1 MLLLAVAVLEL
12 RRLARNTLLGLK
24 RILFDRVFE
33 RSFWTWRKHPAII
46 IPTMLGSALQV
57 ILQSIVT
64 LVIMLLLTSWAL
76 SGSLSRVLTVFGNSG
91 LLGVLQDP
99 TLSFTL
105 IPVVVVMLVALVL
118 LAIVGAGYVY
128 SSEYGIYVEAW
139 SKDSVPVKSVLE
151 NGSRR
156 WRAMAWTLFLSN
168 LITWGPAAIGYTLI
182 IASTSSINNVA
193 GLIAFFTA
201 ISVFQPLLFAS
212 LVLSVF
218 TVYSYP
224 AVVVDQ
230 VSGLRAIRQ
239 SFRVASHNLGVT
251 LTYSLV
257 RIIFQGLLLLV
268 VFFAGTIGLPLTSLI
283 TVILS
288 FLLTPILHLTK
299 TMIYYYAGSS
309 IPEMP
314 FQLSNPIWQDVF
326 RRLPRAAWMKI
337 KTGLSEGFR
346 FVIGPR
352 NFPFHALSM
361 LAFALGIY
369 LGYYVSVN
377 GVASFFLSLGYQ
389 PGHGNSLLAQLPVPA
404 LPVLGIDIFLNNWLV
419 SIATA
424 LSGLGF
430 GAPSFLTIMFNG
442 FILGVLLAPQLSPSL
457 TMFLAAILPHG
468 IIEIPAFVLSGSVGI
483 RLGYAVWKAK
493 FRRGPE
499 NDAYL
504 SRTLR
509 LAVYVVVGLAPLFFV
524 AGLIEAD
531 ITPWIM
537 RMFGWTF

>member
-1 MLLLAVAVLEL
+1 MSLLAAMLE
-12 RRLARNTLLGLK
+12 RGKLARNALLGLK
-24 RILFDRVFE
+24 RVVFDRIFE
-33 RSFWTWRKHPAII
+33 RSFWTWRKHPTII
-46 IPTMLGSALQV
+46 IPTVLGSALQV
-57 ILQSIVT
+57 VLQSIVT
-64 LVIMLLLTSWAL
+64 LVVMLLLTSWAL
-76 SGSLSRVLTVFGNSG
+76 SGTLSRVLVVYGSTG

-99 TLSFTL
+99 AFSLTIVPVVAIMLVTL
-105 IPVVVVMLVALVL
+105 IVV
-118 LAIVGAGYVY
+118 AIVGAGYVY
-128 SSEYGIYVEAW
+128 ASEYGIYLEAW

-168 LITWGPAAIGYTLI
+168 LITWGPAAIGYALI
-182 IASTSSINNVA
+182 IASSASVNSA
-193 GLIAFFTA
+193 ARLIALFTA

-212 LVLSVF
+212 LILSVF

-239 SFRVASHNLGVT
+239 SFRTASHNLGTT

-268 VFFAGTIGLPLTSLI
+268 VLFAGTIGLPLTSLI

-299 TMIYYYAGSS
+299 TMIYYYAGPSVH
-309 IPEMP
+309 EMP
-314 FQLSNPIWQDVF
+314 FQLSSPIWQDIF

-352 NFPFHALSM
+352 NFPFHALST

-369 LGYYVSVN
+369 MGYYVSVN
-377 GVASFFLSLGYQ
+377 GVAGFFLSVGYQ
-389 PGHGNSLLAQLPVPA
+389 PGHGNSLLANLPVPA

-430 GAPSFLTIMFNG
+430 AAPSFVTIMFNG

-468 IIEIPAFVLSGSVGI
+468 IIEIPSFVLSGSVGI
-483 RLGYAVWKAK
+483 RLGYAAWKAR

-499 NDAYL
+499 NDEYL
-504 SRTLR
+504 SKTLR
-509 LAVYVVVGLAPLFFV
+509 LAVYIVVGLAPLFFI

>member
-1 MLLLAVAVLEL
+1 MSEV
-12 RRLARNTLLGLK
+12 RRLARNALLGLK
-24 RILFDRVFE
+24 RILFDRIFE

-76 SGSLSRVLTVFGNSG
+76 SGSLSKVLAEYGNSG

-99 TLSFTL
+99 AFSLT
-105 IPVVVVMLVALVL
+105 IVPVLVVMLVALVL
-118 LAIVGAGYVY
+118 VAIVGAGYVY
-128 SSEYGIYVEAW
+128 SSEYGMYIDAW
-139 SKDSVPVKSVLE
+139 SKDNVPVKSVLE

-168 LITWGPAAIGYTLI
+168 LITWGPAAIGYALI
-182 IASTSSINNVA
+182 IASAASINSVA

-212 LVLSVF
+212 LILSVF

-224 AVVVDQ
+224 AVMVDQ

-239 SFRVASHNLGVT
+239 SFKVASHNLGIT

-257 RIIFQGLLLLV
+257 RILFQGLLLLV
-268 VFFAGTIGLPLTSLI
+268 VFFAATIGLPLTSLI

-288 FLLTPILHLTK
+288 FLLTPIIHLTK
-299 TMIYYYAGSS
+299 TMIYYYAGPAV
-309 IPEMP
+309 PEMP
-314 FQLSNPIWQDVF
+314 FQLSSPIWQDVF
-326 RRLPRAAWMKI
+326 RRLPRAAWTKI

-352 NFPFHALSM
+352 NFPFHILST

-369 LGYYVSVN
+369 MGYYVSVN

-430 GAPSFLTIMFNG
+430 AAPSFVTIMFNG

-468 IIEIPAFVLSGSVGI
+468 VIEIPAFVLSGSVGI
-483 RLGYAVWKAK
+483 RLGYAAWKAR
-493 FRRGPE
+493 FRRGLE
-499 NDAYL
+499 NDEYL
-504 SRTLR
+504 SKTLR
-509 LAVYVVVGLAPLFFV
+509 LAVYVVVGLAPLFFI

>member
-1 MLLLAVAVLEL
+1 M
-12 RRLARNTLLGLK
+12 ARNALLGLK
-24 RILFDRVFE
+24 RILFDRIFE

-46 IPTMLGSALQV
+46 IPTMLGSALQL
-57 ILQSIVT
+57 ILQSIIT
-64 LVIMLLLTSWAL
+64 LVIMLLLTGWAL
-76 SGSLSRVLTVFGNSG
+76 SGSLPRVLAVYGNSG

-99 TLSFTL
+99 TFSLT
-105 IPVVVVMLVALVL
+105 IVPVVVVMLAALVL
-118 LAIVGAGYVY
+118 VAIVGAGYVY

-168 LITWGPAAIGYTLI
+168 LITWGPAAIGYALI
-182 IASTSSINNVA
+182 IASASSINSVA
-193 GLIAFFTA
+193 GLIAFLTA

-212 LVLSVF
+212 LILSVF

-230 VSGLRAIRQ
+230 VSGLRAVRY
-239 SFRVASHNLGVT
+239 SFRVASHNLGIT

-268 VFFAGTIGLPLTSLI
+268 AFFAGSIGLPLTSLI

-299 TMIYYYAGSS
+299 TMIYYYAGPAV
-309 IPEMP
+309 PEMP
-314 FQLSNPIWQDVF
+314 FQLSSPIWQDVF

-346 FVIGPR
+346 FIIGPR
-352 NFPFHALSM
+352 NLPFHILST

-369 LGYYVSVN
+369 MGYYVSVN
-377 GVASFFLSLGYQ
+377 GVAGFFLSLGYR
-389 PGHGNSLLAQLPVPA
+389 PGHGNSLLAQLPIPA
-404 LPVLGIDIFLNNWLV
+404 LPILGIDIFLNNWLV

-430 GAPSFLTIMFNG
+430 GAPSFVTIMFNG

-483 RLGYAVWKAK
+483 RLGYAAWKAR

-499 NDAYL
+499 NHEYL
-504 SRTLR
+504 SKTLR